1 MIFQPPPPPLNPPS
15 LLALGPITLM
25 IGITFLM
32 QAIVIFTSSFVIREY
47 RGVRAFF
54 LSTLCLSLGFF
65 LLLFH
70 PQFGFAIGIT
80 SNIAIYTGNM
90 LMYLAICQ
98 FTEKP
103 PQRWI
108 LYILIPLGY
117 FALLLTFFLRIP
129 IIVIT
134 ESANIPLSIASAYTL
149 IKSDNKAFRLSAYL
163 TALPLFLYALVSLM
177 KVTFGIVSPAEIA
190 PGQTAV
196 NSTSILI
203 VYVLSFLWTTGF
215 IFMISQRL
223 QHQLNELAMND
234 MLTRV
239 RNRRAMHELLNYE
252 LRRSERRVKDFS
264 VILLDVD
271 HFKRVN
277 DTYGH
282 DTGDEVLKW
291 MAASLQLSARIEDTV
306 SRWGGEEFL
315 ILLPAT
321 ALDEAVEV
329 AERMRAHI
337 ESSTFAFKDVTLKI
351 TFSAGVSC
359 SKEHPDVD
367 ELCKIADQALYLAKR
382 TRNRVVSQEQLQTE
396 A

>member
-15 LLALGPITLM
+15 LLALGSITLM

-252 LRRSERRVKDFS
+252 FFRDFAGCGSLQARQRHIRSRYGRRGFEVDGGKPATLRAYRRHGLALGRRRVLDPAPRHRARGS
-264 VILLDVD
+264 GRSRGTDARAHRIGILRFQRRYLED
-271 HFKRVN
+271 HFQR
-277 DTYGH
+277 GRL
-282 DTGDEVLKW
+282 VLE
-291 MAASLQLSARIEDTV
+291 RT
-306 SRWGGEEFL
+306 SRCG
-315 ILLPAT
+315 
-321 ALDEAVEV
+321 
-329 AERMRAHI
+329 
-337 ESSTFAFKDVTLKI
+337 
-351 TFSAGVSC
+351 
-359 SKEHPDVD
+359 
-367 ELCKIADQALYLAKR
+367 
-382 TRNRVVSQEQLQTE
+382 
-396 A
+396 

>member
-1 MIFQPPPPPLNPPS
+1 MIFQPPPPPPDAPS
-15 LLALGPITLM
+15 WLALGPMTLM

-32 QAIVIFTSSFVIREY
+32 QAVIILTSSFVIREY
-47 RGVRAFF
+47 RGVRVFF
-54 LSTLCLSLGFF
+54 LSTLFLSAGFF
-65 LLLFH
+65 LILFH

-108 LYILIPLGY
+108 LYGLIPLGY

-129 IIVIT
+129 INAIT
-134 ESANIPLSIASAYTL
+134 ELANIPLSAASAYTL
-149 IKSDNKAFRLSAYL
+149 IRSNNKTFRLSAYL
-163 TALPLFLYALVSLM
+163 TAFPLFLYALVSLIKM
-177 KVTFGIVSPAEIA
+177 ITAIVSPAEIA
-190 PGQTAV
+190 PGQTAT
-196 NSTSILI
+196 NSLSILI
-203 VYVLSFLWTTGF
+203 VYILSFLWVGGF

-223 QHQLNELAMND
+223 QFHLNELAMND

-239 RNRRAMHELLNYE
+239 RNRRAMHELLDYE
-252 LRRSERRVKDFS
+252 LRRAERRVKDFS

-291 MAASLQLSARIEDTV
+291 IATNLQASARIEDTV

-321 ALDEAVEV
+321 ALDEAVDV

-337 ESSTFAFKDVTLKI
+337 ESATFAFKDVTVKI

-382 TRNRVVSQEQLQTE
+382 TRNRVISQEQIIE
-396 A
+396 